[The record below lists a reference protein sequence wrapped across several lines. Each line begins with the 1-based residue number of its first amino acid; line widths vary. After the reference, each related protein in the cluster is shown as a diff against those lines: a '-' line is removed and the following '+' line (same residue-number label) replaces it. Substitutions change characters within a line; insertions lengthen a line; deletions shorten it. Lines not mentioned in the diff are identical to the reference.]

1 MEAIAEV
8 DARALKGASGAVPV
22 EVADEGL
29 VDVLADVLA
38 DGSRP
43 VVLRGLV
50 QAWPVV
56 QAAQTSRQALA
67 AYLLGFYRGATVDA
81 WLGEPAIGGR
91 FFYDATFTGFNF
103 QRLRLR
109 LDEVLAQLE
118 AYAADGQA
126 AGDTLA
132 ADARPPALY
141 VGSTTVD
148 TCLPGFR
155 EAHALDLGPRDA
167 LASLWLGNQARVA
180 AHYDL
185 PDNLACV
192 AAGRRRFTLFPPEQI
207 GNLYV
212 GPLDLTPAGQAISL
226 VDLHAPDLARY
237 PRFAQALAAAQVAE
251 LDPGD
256 ALFIPSL
263 WWHHVESLDPMNLL
277 VNYWWRD
284 VPAHM
289 DNPTHALMHAMLS
302 IRGLPPAQRA
312 AWASLF
318 RHHVFEAG
326 EATVEHIPL
335 PARGVLAPL
344 TPEAARGLRAWLLRK
359 LNR

>member
-1 MEAIAEV
+1 MGQTGRVPPVAEV
-8 DARALKGASGAVPV
+8 AAAVHAAARPVAEADPAALAS
-22 EVADEGL
+22 
-29 VDVLADVLA
+29 VLAAA
-38 DGSRP
+38 DRP
-43 VVLRGLV
+43 VLLRGLV
-50 QAWPVV
+50 QAWPAV
-56 QAAQTSRQALA
+56 QAARRSPQALA
-67 AYLLGFYRGATVDA
+67 EHLLGFYRDATVDA
-81 WLGEPAIGGR
+81 WLGDAAIEGR
-91 FFYDATFTGFNF
+91 FFYDDGFTGFNF

-109 LDEVLAQLE
+109 LDQVLQELQAQ
-118 AYAADGQA
+118 A
-126 AGDTLA
+126 TL
-132 ADARPPALY
+132 DRPAALY

-155 EAHALDLGPRDA
+155 AENDLDLGPRDA
-167 LASLWLGNQARVA
+167 LASLWLGNRTRVA
-180 AHYDL
+180 THHDL

-192 AAGRRRFTLFPPEQI
+192 VAGRRRFTLFPPEQI
-207 GNLYV
+207 DNLYI

-226 VDLHAPDLARY
+226 VDVCQPDLARF
-237 PRFAQALAAAQVAE
+237 PRYAQALEAAQVAE
-251 LDPGD
+251 LEPGD

-263 WWHHVESLDPMNLL
+263 WWHHVEALAPLNLL

-302 IRGLPPAQRA
+302 VRGLPVHQRQ

-326 EATVEHIPL
+326 EHTVAHIP
-335 PARGVLAPL
+335 PHARGVLAPL